1 MRRFLS
7 REKGFTLL
15 ECVITLVIVGFVGAV
30 ITATMAYG
38 VRIYQ
43 VLRTQS
49 VMTDQV
55 HVAAA
60 AVKRLVEG
68 TKLGDLNEVIKQFS
82 LEDGTVYW
90 TYKSV
95 TKSVLLEQ
103 VSGWSITAKDVGSGS
118 RIFVELSITLNDSAG
133 TRYVYEFH
141 PKWEAQ

>member
-43 VLRTQS
+43 ALRTQS

-60 AVKRLVEG
+60 AVKRLVEK
-68 TKLGDLNEVIKQFS
+68 TELDKLNEVKKQF
-82 LEDGTVYW
+82 LWEDGTVYW
-90 TYKSV
+90 TYESV
-95 TKSVLLEQ
+95 KKSVLLEQ
-103 VSGWSITAKDVGSGS
+103 VSDWSIAKANESDPRS
-118 RIFVELSITLNDSAG
+118 FVELSITLNDSAG

-141 PKWEAQ
+141 PKWEAK